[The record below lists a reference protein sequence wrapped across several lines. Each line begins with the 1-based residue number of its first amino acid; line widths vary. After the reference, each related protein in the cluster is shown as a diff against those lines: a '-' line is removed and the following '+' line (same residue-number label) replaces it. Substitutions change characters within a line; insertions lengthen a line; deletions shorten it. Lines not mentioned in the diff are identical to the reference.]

1 VNTNPSRR
9 TAAMVDRKFMQEARP
24 RIEAALAALGAEYG
38 VVFTVGRGTYDLSG
52 SHGHFKLE
60 VGTVSSGGTVM
71 TEEARTFQMLAPLW
85 GMKEGDLGRTVV
97 IGGKGFKVVGA
108 RGRSSKN
115 DVILE
120 REDGKKY
127 VYPHEMVA
135 ALLKVA

>member
-1 VNTNPSRR
+1 
-9 TAAMVDRKFMQEARP
+9 MVDRKFMQEARP

-38 VVFTVGRGTYDLSG
+38 VVFTVGRGSYDLSG

-60 VGTVSSGGTVM
+60 VGTVGATGTVM
-71 TEEARTFQMLAPLW
+71 SDEARTFRTFAPMW
-85 GMKEGDLGRTVV
+85 GMKPEDLGRTVV
-97 IGGKGFKVVGA
+97 IGARRFKVVGA

-135 ALLKVA
+135 AMLKVA